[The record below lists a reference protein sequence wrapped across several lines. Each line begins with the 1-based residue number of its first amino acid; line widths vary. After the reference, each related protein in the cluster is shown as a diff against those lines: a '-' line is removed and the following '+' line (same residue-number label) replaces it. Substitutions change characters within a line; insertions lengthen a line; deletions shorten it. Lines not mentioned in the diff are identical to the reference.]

1 MEWRNILMAALLA
14 IALCGCTRYPPEVY
28 GFSFEG
34 SYTLDSGDEIRVV
47 VFEAETLPQAYKV
60 DAGGHISVP
69 VAGTITARGKTVE
82 QVERAIAARL
92 KDKFIKD
99 PKVAVQ
105 VVAYRPVFVLGEVR
119 NAGQFA
125 FVNGLT
131 VEAAV
136 AIAGG
141 YTERALLSEARV
153 VRAGADGAKI
163 VSYVPGG
170 FPVRPGDTIF
180 VPERWF

>member
-1 MEWRNILMAALLA
+1 MEWRKLVAAVVLA

-28 GFSFEG
+28 GFAFDG
-34 SYTLDSGDEIRVV
+34 AYALDSGDEIRVV
-47 VFEAETLPQAYKV
+47 VFEADNLPQSYKI
-60 DAGGHISVP
+60 DASGHFSMP
-69 VAGTITARGKTVE
+69 VAGVVSARGKTVE
-82 QVERAIAARL
+82 QVERIIASRL
-92 KDKFIKD
+92 KDRFIKD

-105 VVAYRPVFVLGEVR
+105 VVTYRPVFVLGEVR

-131 VEAAV
+131 VESAV
-136 AIAGG
+136 ALAGG
-141 YTERALLSEARV
+141 YTERAYISEARV
-153 VRAGADGAKI
+153 VRPGADGSRI

-170 FPVRPGDTIF
+170 YPVRPGDTIY